1 MKRFAVE
8 LCRTSYVTVMVDA
21 ESQEDAEEVALEE
34 VELDPDWAHGN
45 ADWAVESIE
54 EVNQ

>member
-21 ESQEDAEEVALEE
+21 ESQDEAEELALDEIE
-34 VELDPDWAHGN
+34 NDPDWAHGD